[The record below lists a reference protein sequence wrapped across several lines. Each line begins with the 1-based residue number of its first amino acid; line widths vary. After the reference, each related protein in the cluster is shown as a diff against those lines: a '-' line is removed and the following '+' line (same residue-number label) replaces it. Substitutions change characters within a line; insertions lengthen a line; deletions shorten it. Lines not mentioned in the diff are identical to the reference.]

1 MAIGIPFTNLNPFSF
16 FVVLGQTK
24 SKLNNIKW
32 QANLG
37 GAGIGK
43 SQSINRT
50 GFCDVI
56 TRSCPLNG
64 IPQLL
69 EQKQKQRAKNK
80 APIV

>member
-1 MAIGIPFTNLNPFSF
+1 MTIGIPFTNLNPFSF

-56 TRSCPLNG
+56 TRSCPFEWNSSVAG
-64 IPQLL
+64 TETEIASK
-69 EQKQKQRAKNK
+69 E
-80 APIV
+80 

>member
-1 MAIGIPFTNLNPFSF
+1 MTIGIPFTNLNPFSF

-43 SQSINRT
+43 S
-50 GFCDVI
+50 
-56 TRSCPLNG
+56 
-64 IPQLL
+64 
-69 EQKQKQRAKNK
+69 
-80 APIV
+80 